1 MILFGLGSLGGLIL
15 LIVSLIWLLVEG
27 KNEQPELPE
36 EPINELVLVLNTLAP
51 ENKPVIISFNG
62 SWRTVHEFNYSQV
75 RLQVMLY
82 F

>member
-1 MILFGLGSLGGLIL
+1 MGLLGGLIL
-15 LIVSLIWLLVEG
+15 LMVSLIWLLVEG

-62 SWRTVHEFNYSQV
+62 SWRTVHEFQYSQV
-75 RLQVMLY
+75 DFQKMLY